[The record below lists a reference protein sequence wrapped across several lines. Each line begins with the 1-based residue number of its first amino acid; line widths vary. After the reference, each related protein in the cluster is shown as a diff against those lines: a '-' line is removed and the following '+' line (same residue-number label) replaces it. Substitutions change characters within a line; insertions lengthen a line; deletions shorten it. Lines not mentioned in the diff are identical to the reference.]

1 MNGAKCTWSLSQ
13 HQENG
18 EWRFT
23 SDLEG
28 WPITLIR
35 PLFQRLGERKP
46 KYFGK
51 LDLTAGYHQAPLDEA
66 SRVYTAFRTI
76 HGLYEWTRVPMR
88 TKGSGVIATQVLDG
102 VIATLPD
109 RRCTDRWRRRT

>member
-1 MNGAKCTWSLSQ
+1 MEIHPRLNDC
-13 HQENG
+13 
-18 EWRFT
+18 T

-35 PLFQRLGERKP
+35 PLFQRLGAHKP
-46 KYFGK
+46 KHFGK

-76 HGLYEWTRVPMR
+76 HGLYKWTRVLMG
-88 TKGSGVIATQVLDG
+88 TKGSGPYFQRVIATQVLD
-102 VIATLPD
+102 
-109 RRCTDRWRRRT
+109 